1 MKRSLFVLLSL
12 FFFSCYAHA
21 FTFKI
26 ATLSPDGSVWMEKM
40 REGAA
45 EIEAKTNKRV
55 SFKFYPGGVMGDDNS
70 VLKKMRFNQLN
81 GAAVTSGGLSSL
93 YPDIQIY
100 SLVLKFNSLAEV
112 DYVRQKMD
120 HEIVAGLDKKGLT
133 NLGFVELGLTY
144 LMSTQPIR
152 NLADIKNQ
160 KSWAPDNNKLVFNAQ
175 KTLGVSPIPLAMGD
189 VLMGLQ
195 TGMINVVAASPV
207 GALALQWQ
215 TKIKYVNNLPMSY
228 VFGIL
233 AVNKK
238 DFDKLSKEDQA
249 VVTQVMAKALGEIN
263 QHSRDDNQKAAESLK
278 TQGVE
283 FIEPTPEAAAEFKT
297 LLKDEETILVKTG
310 GLSGALVKELN
321 QHLAD
326 FRAKAK

>member
-1 MKRSLFVLLSL
+1 MKRKLLAFL
-12 FFFSCYAHA
+12 ALCFFSLYAQA

-40 REGAA
+40 REGAT
-45 EIEAKTNKRV
+45 EIETKTSKRV
-55 SFKFYPGGVMGDDNS
+55 SFKFYPGGVMGDDSS

-81 GAAVTSGGLSSL
+81 GAAVTSAGLSTV
-93 YPDIQIY
+93 YPDIQLY
-100 SLVLKFNSLAEV
+100 TLVLKFNSLAEI

-120 HEIVAGLDKKGLT
+120 HELVSGLDKKELT
-133 NLGFVELGLTY
+133 SLGFAELGLSY

-152 NLADIKNQ
+152 NLADMKGQ
-160 KSWAPDNNKLVFNAQ
+160 KAWSPDNNKLVFNAQ
-175 KTLGVSPIPLAMGD
+175 KALGVSPIPLAMGD

-195 TGMINVVAASPV
+195 TGMINVVAGSPV

-215 TKIKYVNNLPMSY
+215 TKIKYMNKLPMSY
-228 VFGIL
+228 VFGVL

-249 VVTQVMAKALGEIN
+249 VVSQIMAKALGDIN
-263 QHSRDDNQKAAESLK
+263 QRSRDDNQKASETLK

-283 FIEPTPEAAAEFKT
+283 FIDPTPEAATEIKA
-297 LLKDEETILVKTG
+297 LLKDADLELVKSG
-310 GLSGALVKELN
+310 GLSADLVKELN

>member
-1 MKRSLFVLLSL
+1 MKRNLFAVAAL
-12 FFFSCYAHA
+12 FLFSSYVQA

-40 REGAA
+40 REGAT
-45 EIEAKTNKRV
+45 EIETKTNKRV

-81 GAAVTSGGLSSL
+81 GAALTSGGLSTV
-93 YPDIQIY
+93 YPDIQLY
-100 SLVLKFNSLAEV
+100 SLVLKFNSLAEI

-120 HEIVAGLDKKGLT
+120 AKIVAGLNQKGMT
-133 NLGFVELGLTY
+133 ALGFAELGLSY

-160 KSWAPDNNKLVFNAQ
+160 KAWAPDNNKLVFNAQ

-195 TGMINVVAASPV
+195 TGMINVGAASPV

-228 VFGIL
+228 VFGVL

-249 VVTQVMAKALGEIN
+249 VTSQVMARVLGDIN
-263 QHSRDDNQKAAESLK
+263 QHSRDDNQKAAETLK
-278 TQGVE
+278 SQGVE
-283 FIEPTPEAAAEFKT
+283 FIDPVPEAATEIKA
-297 LLKDEETILVKTG
+297 LLKDADLDLVKSG
-310 GLSGALVKELN
+310 GLSAGLVKELN

>member
-1 MKRSLFVLLSL
+1 MKHKLFIAVTL

-21 FTFKI
+21 LTFKI

-45 EIEAKTNKRV
+45 EIETKTNKRV

-81 GAAVTSGGLSSL
+81 GAAVTSGGLSTV
-93 YPDIQIY
+93 YPDIQLY
-100 SLVLKFNSLAEV
+100 SLVLKFNSLAEI

-120 HEIVAGLDKKGLT
+120 HEIIAGLDKKGLT

-144 LMSTQPIR
+144 LMSTHPIR

-160 KSWAPDNNKLVFNAQ
+160 KAWAPDNNTLVFNAQ

-249 VVTQVMAKALGEIN
+249 VVTQIMAKALGDIN
-263 QHSRDDNQKAAESLK
+263 QRSREDNQKASESLK

-283 FIEPTPEAAAEFKT
+283 FIEPTAEAANEFKT
-297 LLKDEETILVKTG
+297 LLKNSDMDLVKTG
-310 GLSGALVKELN
+310 GLSESLVKKLN

>member
-1 MKRSLFVLLSL
+1 MKRILSFFLFLL
-12 FFFSCYAHA
+12 FFSSYAHA

-45 EIEAKTNKRV
+45 EIETKTNNRV

-81 GAAVTSGGLSSL
+81 GAAVTSGGLSTV
-93 YPDIQIY
+93 YPDIQLY
-100 SLVLKFNSLAEV
+100 GLVLKFNSLEEI

-120 HEIVAGLDKKGLT
+120 PEIIAGLEKKGLT

-144 LMSTQPIR
+144 LMSTDPIR

-263 QHSRDDNQKAAESLK
+263 QRSRDDNQKAAETLK
-278 TQGVE
+278 NQGVE
-283 FIEPTPEAAAEFKT
+283 FIEPTAEAANEFKT
-297 LLKDEETILVKTG
+297 LLKNSDMDLVKTG
-310 GLSGALVKELN
+310 GLSGSLVKELN

-326 FRAKAK
+326 FRAKTK

>member
-1 MKRSLFVLLSL
+1 MKRKLIFFLASL
-12 FFFSCYAHA
+12 FFTACTHA

-45 EIEAKTNKRV
+45 EIETKTNKRV

-81 GAAVTSGGLSSL
+81 GAAVTSGGMSTIYS
-93 YPDIQIY
+93 DIQLY
-100 SLVLKFNSLAEV
+100 GLVLKFNSLEEI

-120 HEIVAGLDKKGLT
+120 AKIIAGLEQKGIT
-133 NLGFVELGLTY
+133 NLGFAELGLSY
-144 LMSTQPIR
+144 LMSTHPIR
-152 NLADIKNQ
+152 NLADVKNQ

-228 VFGIL
+228 VYGIL

-238 DFDKLSKEDQA
+238 DFYHLSKEDQA
-249 VVTQVMAKALGEIN
+249 VVTQVMAKALGDIN
-263 QHSRDDNQKAAESLK
+263 QHSRDDNQKAAETLK
-278 TQGVE
+278 AQGVE
-283 FIEPTPEAAAEFKT
+283 FIDPTPEAATEFKT
-297 LLKDEETILVKTG
+297 LLKDSDMELVKSG
-310 GLSGALVKELN
+310 GLSEPLVKELN

-326 FRAKAK
+326 FRAKK